1 MDEMAEWMVPMST
14 GQVEPHIAGRF
25 SSIKVCSASAEVPLV
40 LLSTSLISI
49 LSSVVAISVISRDAH
64 HGLAPPFCLHPL
76 PCEQL
81 QPHSEPQT
89 NNRSAQ
95 QPDRTT
101 CCARRGGGRWAPAR
115 SSSDS
120 GGGEGE
126 KQIEVAAL
134 KSTGSRRP
142 AHRSAS
148 TTRAAHRTPNSSAF
162 YLQTGSASAVTA
174 LASPQLPVK

>member
-1 MDEMAEWMVPMST
+1 MVT
-14 GQVEPHIAGRF
+14 AG
-25 SSIKVCSASAEVPLV
+25 IHHAQHLLDQHLV
-40 LLSTSLISI
+40 LRRRDLGDLEGTPTTASRPPSVSTPCP
-49 LSSVVAISVISRDAH
+49 ANNCNHTASRSW
-64 HGLAPPFCLHPL
+64 L
-76 PCEQL
+76 
-81 QPHSEPQT
+81 QT

-95 QPDRTT
+95 QPDRTA